1 MSPAYRAPL
10 TWSQRNE
17 RTHWCVR
24 GSWALLLFGASRG
37 SFQSVAER
45 RSAVTP
51 SPPSA
56 PGRQTA
62 CWLLDCVVAVLPAA
76 PPWLW
81 ATVLA
86 PSANKEDTGTRWG
99 GARCW
104 PRGKW
109 PPWMGAAPP
118 ACCGTGRDASPP
130 GTSGV
135 RCSGCEMRMLA
146 RRGPGGSG
154 GGAEDGG
161 GAVGGRGKARRRTA
175 TRGPSGE
182 LPEGQ
187 QEGEATVRSASAV
200 CPSSFCSGTK
210 PGDKNM
216 VQYVL
221 AWNKISSL
229 KRGRMCVK
237 LC

>member
-1 MSPAYRAPL
+1 MSHCVLSTTDLIIEERARSLPCHRA
-10 TWSQRNE
+10 WD
-17 RTHWCVR
+17 W
-24 GSWALLLFGASRG
+24 LLFAASSSLFESGA
-37 SFQSVAER
+37 EHP
-45 RSAVTP
+45 SAITP

-62 CWLLDCVVAVLPAA
+62 RWLSDCVVGALPAA
-76 PPWLW
+76 PPWLS

-86 PSANKEDTGTRWG
+86 PSANKEGTGTSWG

-118 ACCGTGRDASPP
+118 ACCGTGRDGSPP

-135 RCSGCEMRMLA
+135 RCSGREVRMLV

-154 GGAEDGG
+154 GGAEGGG
-161 GAVGGRGKARRRTA
+161 GAAGGRGKARRRTA
-175 TRGPSGE
+175 PHGPSGE
-182 LPEGQ
+182 LPGGR

-200 CPSSFCSGTK
+200 CPSSSCSGTK
-210 PGDKNM
+210 PGGKNM
-216 VQYVL
+216 VQYVS
-221 AWNKISSL
+221 A
-229 KRGRMCVK
+229 
-237 LC
+237 